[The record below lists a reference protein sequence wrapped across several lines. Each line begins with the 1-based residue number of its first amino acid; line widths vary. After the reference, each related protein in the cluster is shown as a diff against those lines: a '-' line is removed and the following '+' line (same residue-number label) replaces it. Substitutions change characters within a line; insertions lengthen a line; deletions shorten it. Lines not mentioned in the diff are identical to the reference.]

1 MSRYVRDDKAFR
13 ESVRALADAG
23 LVLDVKGKGRIE
35 SAKPNTVS
43 GLIWWSPV
51 IAILIAGMWA
61 LARRVF

>member
-1 MSRYVRDDKAFR
+1 MTTYRRDDAAFR
-13 ESVRALADAG
+13 AHIRRLADAG
-23 LVLDVKGKGRIE
+23 LVLDVKGKGRVE